1 MCCGSLITLLL
12 SNFNLLGVHLLFIK
26 SLCCCA
32 DHPCSRLC
40 LQSRRAVIKNLK
52 NMQHVRESASPAVS
66 VTFRIS
72 KVVQLQC
79 VFCNK
84 RGLQSNNCDSQ
95 WDTHSRVACNE
106 AAYPVTNT
114 ANTAQMKTTVCLLT
128 SRGSKNEGGWVL
140 AMHNCSCNPSV
151 HFLLLNQFRLG
162 RGAEDYPSCHRTKDR
177 VQNSL

>member
-84 RGLQSNNCDSQ
+84 RGLQSNNSPSAPSGIDIAEWLVTRQHIQ
-95 WDTHSRVACNE
+95 WQTQQTQPRWKQQCVCWPHVDQR
-106 AAYPVTNT
+106 
-114 ANTAQMKTTVCLLT
+114 MK
-128 SRGSKNEGGWVL
+128 EG
-140 AMHNCSCNPSV
+140 
-151 HFLLLNQFRLG
+151 
-162 RGAEDYPSCHRTKDR
+162 EY
-177 VQNSL
+177 